1 MDGGSHGPCE
11 GPLGSM
17 ERDLL
22 KDKMVAY
29 YRDIAEDRGRKYL
42 REVSK
47 LSRIIAKAR
56 KTEEFLGRYRVLVES
71 FSDAIFM
78 LDEDRRIISCNRA
91 FRGLFQLRKDEIE
104 KRTLRII
111 TRSDDECDRL
121 TAAIDDIIAG
131 NNTSVLPWEFVRKD
145 GSSLTMEVTVSQVRT
160 SLAEDAAP
168 IGGCVAILHDI
179 TDRIAREDALR
190 AAEEKYRNIFENA
203 AEGIFQVAAD
213 GHYIS
218 ANPALAGIFGFD
230 SPLQMTGDG
239 DLKTR
244 KTFVNPEDY
253 RRLTGILKTRRSV
266 ENFESERYRTD
277 GTRMWT
283 STNVRI
289 IVNEDNGTHYFE
301 GTVRDI
307 TRRKNLESQLR
318 HSQKMEAIGTLAG
331 GVAHDFNN
339 LLTAL
344 IGYGNLLQVKMDK
357 DNPLRVYVD
366 HVLSSA
372 KRAANLT
379 NSLLAFSRKQII
391 DPKPLDVNAA
401 ITGTKK
407 LLSRLITEDIVLR
420 TELCAGS
427 LVVMADLV
435 QMDQVLMNLV
445 ANARDA
451 MPAGGTLTISTRR
464 TRGIDGKEEGR
475 EDRFACISVSDT
487 GIGMDART
495 REKVFEPFFTTKESG
510 KGTGLG
516 LAIVYGIVEQHNGT
530 IRVASEPGHGTTF
543 EVFLPVVEACP
554 DEEAETTPDSP
565 RGSEKILVVEDNDE
579 LRSLLC
585 TVLSEQG
592 YRVFEAVDGLDAL
605 ETQKQCQADLV
616 ILDVV
621 MPKMNGKEAYDR
633 LRSIDPNIRVLFMS
647 GYTDD
652 IIHQKGILDETIEY
666 IAKPILPRDLLK
678 KVREMLDG
686 ETPIS

>member
-1 MDGGSHGPCE
+1 
-11 GPLGSM
+11 M

-22 KDKMVAY
+22 KEKMVAY
-29 YRDIAEDRGRKYL
+29 FRDIAEDRGRKYL

-47 LSRIIAKAR
+47 LSRIIANAR

-78 LDEDRRIISCNRA
+78 LDEDRKIISCNRA
-91 FRGLFQLRKDEIE
+91 FRGLFQLKKDEIE
-104 KRTLRII
+104 KKTLRII
-111 TRSDDECDRL
+111 TKSDDECDRL
-121 TAAIDDIIAG
+121 TGTIDDIIAG
-131 NNTSVLPWEFVRKD
+131 NNTSVFPWEFVRKD
-145 GSSLTMEVTVSQVRT
+145 GSSLTMEVTVSQVRG
-160 SLAEDAAP
+160 SLSEGAAP

-203 AEGIFQVAAD
+203 AEGIFQVAVD

-218 ANPALAGIFGFD
+218 ANPALARIFGFD

-239 DLKTR
+239 DLRAK

-253 RRLTGILKTRRSV
+253 RRLNAILKARGFV

-289 IVNEDNGTHYFE
+289 VTDGDNGTHYFE

-344 IGYGNLLQVKMDK
+344 IGYGNLLQVKMEK

-372 KRAANLT
+372 KRAASLT
-379 NSLLAFSRKQII
+379 NSLLAFSRKQA
-391 DPKPLDVNAA
+391 VNLEPNGINEI
-401 ITGTKK
+401 ITGVQK
-407 LLSRLITEDIVLR
+407 LLERLLSEDI
-420 TELCAGS
+420 ELCVQTAAREITI
-427 LVVMADLV
+427 MADRT
-435 QMDQVLMNLV
+435 QIEQILMNLA

-451 MPAGGTLTISTRR
+451 MTDTRVLTISIAHAS
-464 TRGIDGKEEGR
+464 IDRAFIHKHGYGKVGTYAR
-475 EDRFACISVSDT
+475 VTVTDT
-487 GIGMDART
+487 GHGMD
-495 REKVFEPFFTTKESG
+495 EKVREHIFEPFFTTKEAG

-516 LAIVYGIVEQHNGT
+516 LSTVYGIVKQHDGYIT
-530 IRVASEPGHGTTF
+530 VESEPGRGTTF
-543 EVFLPVVEACP
+543 HLYFPSVRVKREKARQ
-554 DEEAETTPDSP
+554 AEPKMPSGTET
-565 RGSEKILVVEDNDE
+565 ILVAEDDRETLQLMKEVLREYGYTVIGAADGDE
-579 LRSLLC
+579 AVRHFIEHRHRIGLVIIDVIMPKKNGMEVYSEISKLDPSVKVLFVSGHARDVVLDRGVVDNRSNFLSKPIAPSLLLERLR
-585 TVLSEQG
+585 TL
-592 YRVFEAVDGLDAL
+592 LDAEKHSPL
-605 ETQKQCQADLV
+605 
-616 ILDVV
+616 
-621 MPKMNGKEAYDR
+621 
-633 LRSIDPNIRVLFMS
+633 
-647 GYTDD
+647 
-652 IIHQKGILDETIEY
+652 
-666 IAKPILPRDLLK
+666 
-678 KVREMLDG
+678 
-686 ETPIS
+686 